1 MHKTAAVLAAASVA
15 TLFALP
21 GFVWA
26 QDNEYAEALTELAN
40 GKITEIATN
49 PLVLE
54 ALAEQNTLN
63 ADYDQAKID
72 EMDAAWRA
80 EVDAAEKPFID
91 AVLATEASK
100 YLAAQMDESG
110 GMFTEIFVT
119 DRLGLNVAQGSVT
132 SDFWQ
137 GDEEK
142 HTESFGAGAG
152 AVYLG
157 EIEEDESTQTFQ
169 SQVSVTIPDPASGEP
184 IGAITAGVDLSML

>member
-1 MHKTAAVLAAASVA
+1 MHKTTAILAATLVA
-15 TLFALP
+15 TLIAMP
-21 GFVWA
+21 GFAVA
-26 QDNEYAEALTELAN
+26 QDNEYAEPLTELAN

-49 PLVLE
+49 PLILE

-63 ADYDQAKID
+63 AEYDQAKID
-72 EMDAAWRA
+72 EMDTAWRA
-80 EVDAAEKPFID
+80 EVDAADKPFID

-100 YLAAQMDESG
+100 YLAAQMEESG

-142 HTESFGAGAG
+142 HTESFGKGAG

-169 SQVSVTIPDPASGEP
+169 SQVSVTIADPASGEP
-184 IGAITAGVDLSML
+184 IGAITVGVDLSML